1 MSIPSRLSSYL
12 EQRGARYEVCTH
24 ELSHSSAETARA
36 AQLPPHQI
44 AKSVILEDGTGC
56 VMAVLPADKAVVPRE
71 LAELLGRKS
80 LHLADEER
88 VARLLADCD
97 RGAVPPVGMAWGIE
111 TVVDDELVKNE
122 VVYCEAGDHEHLL
135 RLSRDQFER
144 LMRDA
149 RRGHFCRAPMM
160 H

>member
-1 MSIPSRLSSYL
+1 MLRPACSLALILL
-12 EQRGARYEVCTH
+12 WAGTAEAGAPALR
-24 ELSHSSAETARA
+24 SAHA
-36 AQLPPHQI
+36 I
-44 AKSVILEDGTGC
+44 
-56 VMAVLPADKAVVPRE
+56 
-71 LAELLGRKS
+71 
-80 LHLADEER
+80 
-88 VARLLADCD
+88 
-97 RGAVPPVGMAWGIE
+97 
-111 TVVDDELVKNE
+111 VVDDELVKNE